1 MTFSKYFKALL
12 HDTPTLLL
20 HLSFAVILAGGIVA
34 WLRFESHDIVL
45 YPDRSSQAAAT
56 SPLDLRL
63 DSFIIEDYPGS
74 DIPRD
79 YISYITAGGER
90 HKVSVNHYA
99 VCGEWRIYQ
108 SSYTPDGGTVLAINR
123 DGGATEILF
132 AGYALFAISGIILLF
147 PRTSRLRRMLRTGT
161 VSAMVLFAPAISWGS
176 AIAGV
181 PKATADSLS
190 HKQVLYN
197 GKVMTF
203 NSLARDF
210 VTKLNGS
217 PEYRGLSAEQVVASM
232 LLFPAEWSKEPI
244 IRISDK
250 ELRAELGISGNRV
263 SPAEFFDSN
272 GAYRLTSINP
282 GSSTSLNKAVLDAD
296 EKMGLIIMLHSG
308 NLIKEVP
315 AGEPRLSPLRVK
327 IELLYNQVP
336 VLKTGF
342 ILLFIASLWGFA
354 VTAAGRGRLV
364 VTIAMAIS
372 AWVILLAGYIAE
384 WYMSGHIPLSGTG
397 ETMEFMALLIIPATL
412 VSGRKLPIMTPA
424 GLLLAGVV
432 TLVANLI
439 YRNPVMTPLMPVLVS
454 PWLSIHVTVV
464 MVSYTLF
471 ALMAVN
477 SMASFASRRSA
488 LRLMELNRRLLY
500 PAVYILGIGIIT
512 GSVWASYSWGRAWA
526 WDPKETWALVTF
538 VIYAVP
544 LHRGIRSLNNATYF
558 HEYIIVALLSVMMTY
573 FGVNWMH
580 SLHAYS

>member
-1 MTFSKYFKALL
+1 MMLSKYFKTLL

-20 HLSFAVILAGGIVA
+20 HISFVVILTGGIVA

-45 YPDRSSQAAAT
+45 YPDQEGQTAT
-56 SPLDLRL
+56 TTPLALRL
-63 DSFIIEDYPGS
+63 DSFIIEHYPGS

-79 YISYITAGGER
+79 YISHITIGEKKHR
-90 HKVSVNHYA
+90 VSVNHYA
-99 VCGEWRIYQ
+99 ECDGWRIYQ
-108 SSYTPDGGTVLAINR
+108 SSYTPDGGTVLAVNR

-132 AGYALFAISGIILLF
+132 TGYALFAIAGIILLF
-147 PRTSRLRRMLRTGT
+147 PRRSRLRRMLRIGS
-161 VSAMVLFAPAISWGS
+161 VAAMVLFAPGTSWGS

-190 HKQVLYN
+190 RKQVLYN

-244 IRISDK
+244 IKISDK
-250 ELRAELGISGNRV
+250 ELRAKLGISGNRI
-263 SPAEFFDSN
+263 SPAELFDSK

-282 GSSTSLNKAVLDAD
+282 GNSTPLNKALLDAD

-308 NLIKEVP
+308 DLIKEVP
-315 AGEPRLSPLRVK
+315 PGTQRLSPTRVET
-327 IELLYNQVP
+327 ELIYNKVP
-336 VLKTGF
+336 VLKIGF
-342 ILLFIASLWGFA
+342 ILLFIASLCGFA
-354 VTAAGRGRLV
+354 VKAAGRKWLAP
-364 VTIAMAIS
+364 TIVPAVA
-372 AWVILLAGYIAE
+372 AWTILLAGYIAE
-384 WYMSGHIPLSGTG
+384 WYISGHIPLSGTG
-397 ETMEFMALLIIPATL
+397 ETMEFMALLIVPATL
-412 VSGRKLPIMTPA
+412 VSGRRLPIVTPV

-432 TLVANLI
+432 TLVANMI

-471 ALMAVN
+471 ALMAAN
-477 SMASFASRRSA
+477 SMASFASHRSSI
-488 LRLMELNRRLLY
+488 RLMELNRRLLY

-512 GSVWASYSWGRAWA
+512 GSVWASCSWGRPWA
-526 WDPKETWALVTF
+526 WDPKETWALITF
-538 VIYAVP
+538 VIYAIP
-544 LHRGIRSLNNATYF
+544 LHRGIRSLNKATHF
-558 HEYIIVALLSVMMTY
+558 HAYIIAALLSVMMTY
-573 FGVNWMH
+573 FGVNLMH